1 MTTFCLYRNV
11 STFENQTLSVLKTKF
26 YLGPAKQR
34 YSEYKENHSIV
45 GENITLCRLLYF
57 HIRKFSWDSKERVV
71 WTLKVLWD
79 LCTNKKKF
87 YKKSNRYRIYLPRQ
101 YGFKSEI
108 ICTYPITFFHLTEA
122 NYWHCVI
129 RLCHKIMTK
138 VVEIM
143 MPRGT
148 YIFWDIY
155 ILRYKYSEIYI
166 YSEI

>member
-1 MTTFCLYRNV
+1 MQIV
-11 STFENQTLSVLKTKF
+11 ILS
-26 YLGPAKQR
+26 Y
-34 YSEYKENHSIV
+34 YE
-45 GENITLCRLLYF
+45 
-57 HIRKFSWDSKERVV
+57 RKFSWDSKERVV
-71 WTLKVLWD
+71 WTLKVLLD

-155 ILRYKYSEIYI
+155 ILRYKYSEIYMFWDI
-166 YSEI
+166 YIVEMMMFRGTYIFCLSGTGHGGRLSAQGTSLYDMSR

>member
-1 MTTFCLYRNV
+1 MQIV
-11 STFENQTLSVLKTKF
+11 ILS
-26 YLGPAKQR
+26 Y
-34 YSEYKENHSIV
+34 YE
-45 GENITLCRLLYF
+45 
-57 HIRKFSWDSKERVV
+57 RKFSWDSKERVV

-87 YKKSNRYRIYLPRQ
+87 CKKSNRYRIYLPRQ

-166 YSEI
+166 FWDIYIVEMMMPTGTYIYIYIYSVSVGWAMVVC